1 MSESDVTEM
10 RYVTDKW
17 TKLLH
22 SISMYKMGHTF
33 LKENIS
39 ISRRSI
45 LDQPKSRGKL
55 LFEIMRKI

>member
-10 RYVTDKW
+10 RYITDKW

-33 LKENIS
+33 LKEDIS

-45 LDQPKSRGKL
+45 LDQPNPAANCCL
-55 LFEIMRKI
+55 